1 MRVAYVLPSIH
12 IPSGWRSF
20 CSGLINALSHYVD
33 PIIFVAASDMEV
45 ATSLFPHQRV
55 FSLPLTQ
62 RALLT
67 DLHAWPALSAFLFE
81 IIKKRFR
88 RRGQGHG
95 HGHNHGRDHDNIFDY
110 THGYG
115 EIDLVHSLE
124 AYPTGLIGFL
134 LARELRKP
142 HVISAIGTYA
152 VLWANYRIHKFIY
165 GQILKRAR
173 AIFPISQ
180 GTAALIKKHFGQYL
194 HGVPIQ
200 TILCGNDY
208 ARSISREAALNREFP
223 EIPTI
228 LSVGVI
234 IPRKGYHISL
244 AAFAKVKE
252 QLPQARYWIV
262 GSIDDVNYFKQL
274 QHFIAAHRLKDV
286 EFLGEVS
293 EEKLRQCYEQASL
306 FLLTPQQIGLYFE
319 GFGLVYLEAG
329 AYGLPVIGT
338 KTGGVPDA
346 VKDGVTGLLFEPGDV
361 EGLSRGLLLLLTNRD
376 LARKFGQ
383 ANRDWAETLTWERSA
398 RQYYEAYLD
407 LIKI

>member
-20 CSGLINALSHYVD
+20 CQGLINALSHQIEPV
-33 PIIFVAASDMEV
+33 IFVAASDYEI
-45 ATSLFPHQRV
+45 ARSLFPHHCLV
-55 FSLPLTQ
+55 SLPLTQ

-67 DLHAWPALSAFLFE
+67 DIHAWPALVACLSR
-81 IIKKRFR
+81 IIRGNFR
-88 RRGQGHG
+88 E
-95 HGHNHGRDHDNIFDY
+95 F
-110 THGYG
+110 G

-134 LARELRKP
+134 LAQRLKKP
-142 HVISAIGTYA
+142 HVISAIGTYS
-152 VLWANYRIHKFIY
+152 VLWANYRIHRFVY
-165 GQILKRAR
+165 GHILKRAG

-180 GTAALIKKHFGQYL
+180 ATAALIKKHFGPYL
-194 HGVPIQ
+194 RGVRVQ

-208 ARSISREAALNREFP
+208 YKNYPREAALNHRFP

-234 IPRKGYHISL
+234 IPRKGYHVSL

-252 QLPQARYWIV
+252 KLPDARYWIV
-262 GSIDDVNYFKQL
+262 GSIDDVNYFKEL
-274 QHFIAAHRLKDV
+274 QHFIAARSLKDV
-286 EFLGEVS
+286 EFLGSVV

-306 FLLTPQQIGLYFE
+306 FLLTPQQIDLYFE

-338 KTGGVPDA
+338 RTGGVPDA
-346 VKDGVTGLLFEPGDV
+346 VQDGVTGFLFEPEDV
-361 EGLSRGLLLLLTNRD
+361 EGIARGLLLLLTNRD
-376 LARKFGQ
+376 LARKIGQ
-383 ANRDWAETLTWERSA
+383 ANRDWAERLTWDQSA
-398 RQYYEAYLD
+398 RQYYEGYLN
-407 LIKI
+407 LLTPPTQG